1 MNYVTL
7 SNTNISWHYRAVE
20 ERREMKKSGIKIT
33 DTLLESA
40 QKINLRN
47 IQYEKRTLLGRKDN
61 SDEND
66 DISENNGFRSRSVDE
81 RVNNSLNS
89 FLRKSSFLC
98 EAIMNEIAHTKN
110 ENEKINN
117 RIQRTGN
124 KIFSPTVIVLG
135 ENLNQDRGEEKS
147 NVSINT
153 YIDVNPLS
161 PTSTFFIFH
170 FVFYIS
176 HFIF

>member
-66 DISENNGFRSRSVDE
+66 DITENNGFRSKSVDE

-98 EAIMNEIAHTKN
+98 EAIMNEIVHTKN

-135 ENLNQDRGEEKS
+135 EDLDQDRGEEKN
-147 NVSINT
+147 NVSEKT

-161 PTSTFFIFH
+161 PTSSFCLL
-170 FVFYIS
+170 
-176 HFIF
+176 HFIFYILEYPL

>member
-1 MNYVTL
+1 MIYVTL
-7 SNTNISWHYRAVE
+7 SITNILWSYRAVE

-40 QKINLRN
+40 QRINLRN
-47 IQYEKRTLLGRKDN
+47 IQYEKRTLSGRKDN

-66 DISENNGFRSRSVDE
+66 DITENDGFRSKSVDE

-135 ENLNQDRGEEKS
+135 ENLNQDMGEEKN
-147 NVSINT
+147 NVSENT
-153 YIDVNPLS
+153 CIDVNPLS
-161 PTSTFFIFH
+161 PTSSFFIFY
-170 FVFYIS
+170 FVFYS
-176 HFIF
+176 SYFIF